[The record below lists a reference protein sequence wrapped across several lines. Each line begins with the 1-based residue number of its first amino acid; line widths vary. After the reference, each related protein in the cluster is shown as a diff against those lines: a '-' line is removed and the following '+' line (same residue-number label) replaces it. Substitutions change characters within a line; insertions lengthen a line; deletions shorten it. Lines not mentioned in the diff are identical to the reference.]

1 MNAEALTHAA
11 KACRE
16 SSDVLLKAAD
26 DADVFLHRCPDA
38 GTGMRRV
45 SDEMRARAIGLKVAS
60 AFLARCSRAPQVLE
74 VLGAVEAGADVYA
87 VMPADP
93 VVVRDEEDPAQ
104 RPTLAQRIRALIGR
118 PSSARAA

>member
-60 AFLARCSRAPQVLE
+60 AFMARCARAPGLERVLSA
-74 VLGAVEAGADVYA
+74 LEAGADVYV

-93 VVVRDEEDPAQ
+93 VVVVDEEDPAP
-104 RPTLAQRIRALIGR
+104 RPTLGQRIRALIGR